1 MTKIV
6 NSKKII
12 TVLIMI
18 SFALFYLSAVDA
30 VTFKGGYTK
39 AVMREG
45 RETLMLT
52 QGATVEV
59 GSITFEA
66 QNIELMGPNSRYLV
80 GTEGVKITD
89 NSNHITIRANTLSYD
104 REAEQ
109 LLVDGWVEIQDLE
122 NEVIASGAYLSYNR
136 QEGIMLLQISAKLL
150 RHTESGAMICRADS
164 IEYDRENM
172 KLLLVGNSTIEYKDD
187 FYQASVTIV
196 NLETEEIVMEGEIK
210 GTIHG

>member
-1 MTKIV
+1 MTDLK
-6 NSKKII
+6 SLKKILSI
-12 TVLIMI
+12 LILL
-18 SFALFYLSAVDA
+18 SSPLFLLLAA
-30 VTFKGGYTK
+30 ETITFKGGYTK

-89 NSNHITIRANTLSYD
+89 NSNHIIIRSNTLSYD
-104 REAEQ
+104 REAQQ
-109 LLVDGWVEIQDLE
+109 LLVDGWVEIQDLK

-136 QEGIMLLQISAKLL
+136 EEAVMLLQISAKLL
-150 RHTESGAMICRADS
+150 RHTESGAMICKADS
-164 IEYDRENM
+164 IEYDRDNM
-172 KLLLVGNSTIEYKDD
+172 KLLLVGNSTVEYKND
-187 FYQASVTIV
+187 FYQASVTTV
-196 NLETEEIVMEGEIK
+196 DLNSEEIVMEGEIK